1 MERGED
7 VLVAVRGE
15 QAVDVGGVGGDG
27 GGGRWG
33 GERVEHVLKR
43 RFGSAKHLNNDRNLR
58 VIDDA
63 IGIGDD
69 FTGIKRII
77 T

>member
-1 MERGED
+1 MLARSGEHFGAVFGEKSLVRRHD
-7 VLVAVRGE
+7 VLA
-15 QAVDVGGVGGDG
+15 
-27 GGGRWG
+27 G